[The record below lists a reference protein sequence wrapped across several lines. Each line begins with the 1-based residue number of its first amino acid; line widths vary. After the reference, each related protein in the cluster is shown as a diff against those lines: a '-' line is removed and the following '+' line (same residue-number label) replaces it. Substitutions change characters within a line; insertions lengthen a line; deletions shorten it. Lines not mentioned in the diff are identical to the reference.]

1 METEQRNRAHR
12 AKQAGAKASRQA
24 RQKKKK
30 VLGSAADE
38 KRHNPKAFTFSG
50 GVISVQR
57 RVQHSLDKATAK
69 EHKPV
74 TDKTPAVAPPYTVV
88 VQGPPGVGKSLLIRC
103 LARHYARRTVGAVR
117 GPLTVVA
124 SKQRRLTFIECPN
137 DAAGMLDAA
146 KIADIALLL
155 IDAQYG
161 FEMETFEFINMMQTH
176 GMPRVIG
183 VLTHLDAL
191 SDKKAL
197 KRRKKDLKSRFWSE
211 LYDGAKL
218 FFLSGLRN
226 GKYHNRDILNLARFV
241 SVQKIRPLQWRAS
254 HPYLLA
260 LKTDLKQQGPEET
273 SPGTADGKQDNEN
286 LQRQP
291 QRRCC
296 VLYGYVRGAV
306 LRAGHSFHIP
316 GAGDFSVLSISKC
329 EDPCPAPCAE

>member
-1 METEQRNRAHR
+1 MDVEQVNRAHR
-12 AKQAGAKASRQA
+12 AKQAGSKAARQA
-24 RQKKKK
+24 RRKKKK
-30 VLGSAADE
+30 NLGSAADE

-57 RVQHSLDKATAK
+57 KVQHSLDKATAK

-74 TDKTPAVAPPYTVV
+74 VDKTPAVAPPFSVV

-103 LARHYARRTVGAVR
+103 LARHYARRTIGAIR
-117 GPLTVVA
+117 GPVTVVA
-124 SKQRRLTFIECPN
+124 SKQRRLTFLECPN
-137 DAAGMLDAA
+137 DACGMLDAA
-146 KIADIALLL
+146 KIADIALVL

-161 FEMETFEFINMMQTH
+161 FEMETFEFINMLQTH

-183 VLTHLDAL
+183 VLTHLDAIT
-191 SDKKAL
+191 DKTTL
-197 KRRKKDLKSRFWSE
+197 KRRKKELKARFWSE

-241 SVQKIRPLQWRAS
+241 SVQKVRPLQWRAA

-260 LKTDLKQQGPEET
+260 LKADTTDSPSESKNDLVPVRSSGKPEQQ
-273 SPGTADGKQDNEN
+273 Q
-286 LQRQP
+286 QQ
-291 QRRCC
+291 QQHF

-306 LRAGHSFHIP
+306 LRAGHSVHIP
-316 GAGDFSVLSISKC
+316 GAGDFPIVSITKC
-329 EDPCPAPCAE
+329 EDPCPAPRME